1 MFMNQFLFA
10 LAAVF
15 LSFVAVGQSMQAGMP
30 PLPPNA
36 KPGEC
41 YTRVYTP
48 PVFKTQTET
57 VLKTA
62 ASERLE
68 IVPAEYEWVEEKIL
82 VKAESERVTQVI
94 PAEYRW
100 VEERV
105 MVKPASERY
114 EQLPATYKI
123 QEERQ
128 LVKPATTM
136 WKAGKG
142 LIQKVDNVTGDIMCL
157 VEVPAEYKTL
167 MTKVVDQEASVRRI
181 PVPAEYTTINRQE
194 LVRPAEVRK
203 EVAPAEYK
211 LVKVR
216 REVRPAEERSIPV
229 PASYQEITRQ
239 VLVRDGTLEWSTV
252 LCETNATP
260 AVAKKLQLA
269 LRAAGYD
276 PGPIDG
282 DWGSETLSAV
292 RAYQQARGLATGG
305 VTVETLDSLGVGV
318 SGN

>member
-1 MFMNQFLFA
+1 MNPSCVLFLA
-10 LAAVF
+10 LLPLGAA
-15 LSFVAVGQSMQAGMP
+15 GQSMQGGMP
-30 PLPPNA
+30 PLPPDA

-48 PVFKTQTET
+48 PVFKPQTET
-57 VLKTA
+57 VLKIA

-68 IVPAEYEWVEEKIL
+68 IIPAQYDWVEEKIL
-82 VKAESERVTQVI
+82 VKPETERIAQVI

-100 VEERV
+100 VDEQV
-105 MVKPASERY
+105 LVKPASERY
-114 EQLPATYKI
+114 EEVPATYKI
-123 QEERQ
+123 EEERQ
-128 LVKPATTM
+128 LVRPATTM

-157 VEVPAEYKTL
+157 VEVPAEYTVIKK
-167 MTKVVDQEASVRRI
+167 KVVDQPGTLRRI
-181 PVPAEYTTINRQE
+181 PVPSEYTTVRRQE
-194 LVRPAEVRK
+194 LVRPAEMRK
-203 EVAPAEYK
+203 EIEPAEYK

-229 PASYQEITRQ
+229 SASYQEITRQ
-239 VLVRDGTLEWSTV
+239 VLVREGTLEWRTV

-260 AVAKKLQLA
+260 ALAKKLQLA
-269 LRAAGYD
+269 LRAAGYN

-282 DWGSETLSAV
+282 DWGGETLAAV

-305 VTVETLDSLGVGV
+305 VTVETLDSLGIGV